1 MLKSRVHQAHA
12 AQILFP
18 HYKPFLS
25 GTGHFSSHVR
35 LRPIL
40 FRNQN
45 NIRVRNFP
53 SAAKAVA
60 TSTEQS
66 TSVTA
71 IVSVKVAVGGI
82 LSNLRLSLSRGLD
95 DIAEL
100 LGKSILME
108 LVSSELDPSKY
119 FYL

>member
-1 MLKSRVHQAHA
+1 MLKSRVHQVHA

-82 LSNLRLSLSRGLD
+82 LSNLGLSQGLD
-95 DIAEL
+95 DIADL
-100 LGKSILME
+100 LGKSILLE